1 MRTNVNSKEYILD
14 KNTNIAVLEQ
24 MERLKKVY
32 GVHTDKAVG
41 DSLSKD
47 KNTVSGWK
55 KRGNIPMNV
64 LRKVSVDESVSIDW
78 LVSGVGSMELQ
89 SADQTLNEISLLSGL
104 LSNNQSVKIV
114 ELLPYAPK
122 EFIDQ
127 VINRLEE
134 FKRLSQ
140 L

>member
-1 MRTNVNSKEYILD
+1 MD
-14 KNTNIAVLEQ
+14 KNTNIIVLEQ
-24 MERLKKVY
+24 MERLKKVF

-41 DSLSKD
+41 DKLYKD

-55 KRGNIPMNV
+55 KRGIPLDV
-64 LRKVSVDESVSIDW
+64 LRKVSVDESVSLDW

-89 SADQTLNEISLLSGL
+89 SSDQTLNEISLISGL
-104 LSNNQSVKIV
+104 LSDNRSIRIV

-127 VINRLEE
+127 VISRLEE
-134 FKRLSQ
+134 FKRLTQ

>member
-14 KNTNIAVLEQ
+14 KNTNTIVLEQ
-24 MERLKKVY
+24 MERLKKVF

-41 DSLSKD
+41 DRLGKD

-55 KRGNIPMNV
+55 KRGIPLDV
-64 LRKVSVDESVSIDW
+64 FRKVSVDESVSIDW

-89 SADQTLNEISLLSGL
+89 SADQTLNEISLISGL
-104 LSNNQSVKIV
+104 LCDNRSVKIV

-127 VINRLEE
+127 VISRLEE
-134 FKRLSQ
+134 FKRLTQ

>member
-1 MRTNVNSKEYILD
+1 
-14 KNTNIAVLEQ
+14 
-24 MERLKKVY
+24 
-32 GVHTDKAVG
+32 
-41 DSLSKD
+41 
-47 KNTVSGWK
+47 
-55 KRGNIPMNV
+55 MNV

>member
-14 KNTNIAVLEQ
+14 KNTNVIVLEQ

-32 GVHTDKAVG
+32 EVHTDKAVG
-41 DSLSKD
+41 ERLEKD

-55 KRGNIPMNV
+55 KRGNIPMDV
-64 LRKVSVDESVSIDW
+64 FRKVSVDESVSIDW

-89 SADQTLNEISLLSGL
+89 SVDQTLNEISLLSGL
-104 LSNNQSVKIV
+104 LSNNQSIKIV

-127 VINRLEE
+127 VISRLEE

>member
-1 MRTNVNSKEYILD
+1 MRTNVNSKEYNLD
-14 KNTNIAVLEQ
+14 KNTKEIVHEQ
-24 MERLKKVY
+24 MERLKKVF

-41 DSLSKD
+41 YKLDKD

-55 KRGNIPMNV
+55 KRGIPLDV
-64 LRKVSVDESVSIDW
+64 LRKVSVDESVSLDW

-89 SADQTLNEISLLSGL
+89 SADQTLNEISLISGL
-104 LSNNQSVKIV
+104 LSDNRSIRIV
-114 ELLPYAPK
+114 ELLPHAPK

-127 VINRLEE
+127 VISRLEE
-134 FKRLSQ
+134 FKKLSQ

>member
-1 MRTNVNSKEYILD
+1 MQNVLD
-14 KNTNIAVLEQ
+14 QVD
-24 MERLKKVY
+24 RLKKVY
-32 GVHTDKAVG
+32 KVKTDVALAERLG
-41 DSLSKD
+41 KD
-47 KNTVSGWK
+47 KNTVSVWRRRK
-55 KRGNIPMNV
+55 NIPLDV
-64 LRKVSVDESVSIDW
+64 FRKVSVDESVSIDW

-104 LSNNQSVKIV
+104 LSNNQSIKIV